1 MDDYSRYAK
10 LYLLRNKDE
19 AFEMFVKY
27 KNEVENKLGAKIR
40 MLRTDRGG
48 NYESNS
54 FDELCEKK

>member
-1 MDDYSRYAK
+1 
-10 LYLLRNKDE
+10 
-19 AFEMFVKY
+19 MFVKY
-27 KNEVENKLGAKIR
+27 KNEVENQLGAKIR